1 MNIKLFNLQL
11 FAEAAATETETG
23 SGTETTTEQTTE
35 QSTEQ
40 KQGSKAE
47 KKTDEDEKV
56 FSHKDF
62 DRLFN
67 QKYAELEQKKQK
79 ELDEAKKLA
88 KMNAEEKANYKAEQE
103 KERADKVQK
112 ELDEYKRKDALNE
125 MSKTAR
131 KLLSDENINIS
142 DDLLSVLVT
151 PEAESTQANIKN
163 FVTLFKAEVEKGI
176 KAQATGTTPKII
188 QNNSEGLS
196 EIEKRIA
203 KYNN

>member
-1 MNIKLFNLQL
+1 MEKTIFNLQL
-11 FAEAAATETETG
+11 FAEEAAAETETG

-40 KQGSKAE
+40 KQDSKAE
-47 KKTDEDEKV
+47 KKTNEEEKV
-56 FSHKDF
+56 FTHADF
-62 DRLFN
+62 NRLFN

-79 ELDEAKKLA
+79 EIDEAKKLA
-88 KMNAEEKANYKAEQE
+88 EMNAEQKANYKAEQE
-103 KERADKVQK
+103 KERADKAEARIA
-112 ELDEYKRKDALNE
+112 ELERKDALAE

-131 KLLSDENINIS
+131 KLLADEGINIS
-142 DDLLSVLVT
+142 DELLSVIVT
-151 PEAESTQANIKN
+151 PEAETTQSNIKN

-203 KYNN
+203 KYN